1 MKGGMIYFGA
11 VAVFMLVVVMVA
23 MAVSG
28 GFQMLQ
34 ESLGLI
40 GVVGFI
46 ALFVVIDVVFI
57 AMVRRSLRRAMEQGG
72 RGDASVQHDESEL

>member
-23 MAVSG
+23 MTVSG

-34 ESLGLI
+34 ESSGLM

-46 ALFVVIDVVFI
+46 VLFVVIDVVFI
-57 AMVRRSLRRAMEQGG
+57 AMVRRSLKRAMEQGG
-72 RGDASVQHDESEL
+72 SSTQHDESQM